1 MTLCSVQ
8 VDFAYNFQVQ
18 NAPGI
23 LTHLGILKDVL
34 RRISHVCGS
43 LPHTLSDILA
53 MKYQM

>member
-1 MTLCSVQ
+1 LCSVQ